1 MMHAK
6 KGNEVSKTDC
16 RQGKGKGKR
25 QRRWNVKS
33 GIAVLLSAMLVL
45 QSVDSI
51 SVQAEEVTGQTGE
64 TAETPEDGGSN
75 LPEDA
80 AGGETAQTP
89 EGGSSDVPE
98 TPEGGSSDVP
108 ESGNDDTPGAAE
120 APAESTGGSET
131 AQAPTESA
139 GGNGTS
145 ETQTETIGE
154 SNTAQAPT
162 ESAGDNGTAEKPTG
176 DSEAVETPT
185 DGTGGETTENPTETA
200 GNGET
205 AAETV
210 TEETT
215 TEEAITEEESTKAA
229 ETLTESETPTETG
242 TETET
247 NAGGGLEF
255 VKTPEGAVI
264 LSGFEPLTK
273 KESRIILDEKEALEE
288 VKLRMPA
295 SLKAYAYVHIVEAGG
310 EETEEEKAP
319 ISGLVVTAGG
329 DSVQKIVGRAGNS
342 STGKAAE
349 EGTAAAGEMPA
360 SGTENPDGGTAGGD
374 TQPAENGNSEGN
386 VPAAEGEAS
395 DGNVPAA
402 ESNASDSEDTP
413 AAESTAGEAAEGE
426 ASTGEN
432 PGGTTAGTPE
442 ENADGI
448 TGLEVPVTWECVED
462 YEAEELEEYH
472 FRPVWDSAAY
482 FYEAEELPTIL
493 VRVGK
498 EDSVYV
504 STEEELDEAFERGI
518 SLILLTEDISLTGT
532 LRVPATADIILDG
545 QGFSLRRGSVQ
556 AQKEAGVEAVDG
568 NTDTDTDTDEK
579 ADVSTEK
586 NTDASTDTVDTDAE
600 GVTADTV
607 FQEAMIYLGGE
618 DYTGK
623 EKGTLTLVNICI
635 DGQVDGNRTGASAII
650 DYGSLI
656 LEEKVVIKNNDNY
669 GNDDRGTDEKPKM
682 LVNDYGGG
690 IQVYGELVVTKDASV
705 TGNFANEFG
714 GGVYLADGSVLYLYA
729 DVIKENSV
737 PLVTGYGADLYAAD
751 GSTVYYDY
759 SVDMGREGFY
769 ICPGAVLVCMQG
781 LEVFHDNDN
790 DAAAAD
796 GKREIYISV
805 AKDSG
810 YTEEQINELIQ
821 KLEAA
826 GFTVLTNKRVDI
838 DTTDLRDW
846 YVYDHYDVVA
856 WGEQDAVNVTTAQE
870 KWLAEYGDA
879 FGRPYYGYKEEN
891 IYSTLVN
898 TIAGWLENL
907 GSYSSSYSGV
917 TRLYLAR
924 FKEHIYTRNQDGT
937 PRMTF
942 VGYGDMPYIDFLFYN
957 PESDGEKVVDFDVDA
972 SNVNVHTLAGNG
984 FLINTGIKDNR
995 LSGYL
1000 VYYSYKTN
1008 SNDTNPTQIG
1018 VYKLDNI
1025 DSSVLLDRF
1034 HGTPYNGVESVT
1046 IFANNQCYDIG
1057 SRTGIPGKLGTAV
1070 ATYTIPA
1077 TEWDDKMSIQIRA
1090 TPSKLEVRQQ
1100 AMSAAT
1106 TIDEIDPVL
1115 ECALDDTG
1123 YSGFGPLVAY
1133 TQHDCGAASCFEY
1146 SNLRMYFTNPELE
1159 PGDMLNPLK
1168 EADFTQEGTQKY
1180 FLNLFGTSD
1189 TDYNTSPEFGQYQ
1202 EYLEMMQQ
1210 EGIALITDKNTPFDP
1225 YLGAGDS
1232 PDSNL
1237 HEMQQPLSIEEL
1249 AKQIIDYLN
1258 GKTTTE
1264 IQEQVSEDGTGNE
1277 GEGFKKAHPKQSVGN
1292 IWLKSVPKGTQ
1303 VRKLYEYDFFGDN
1316 NFDENGSHSIQI
1328 MDDISHYFGDLS
1340 NITVTYDILKPN
1352 AGRYVTLATV
1362 TSPSGGGTEAAAL
1375 AEDGTDGN
1383 TQLFTPPPFTI
1394 VKGEEWP
1401 KGSYVVRQK
1410 IYNGEKCSSIYG
1422 YAYFDLLYEEQ
1433 DPVDPTPP
1441 APPEPETP
1449 TETETPPP
1457 PTETETPP
1465 PPTETETPPPTT
1477 ETETETE
1484 TIPPAPPK
1492 PKPKPPAPSEPAH
1505 VDNTPQEQ
1513 AVPVVSKIAPPPKA
1527 APTPEPKTGDAAL
1540 PAIPISLGACTV
1552 FMIKIR
1558 MWLYEFELGIS
1569 EEKKNEILQALFSW
1583 ARGTTKPKVYMAV
1596 GASAVVLTI
1605 YHLLKVLDEKRKRL
1619 VEKFGK

>member
-1 MMHAK
+1 MHAK
-6 KGNEVSKTDC
+6 KGNEVSKSDC
-16 RQGKGKGKR
+16 RQGKGKRKR
-25 QRRWNVKS
+25 QWRWTAKS
-33 GIAVLLSAMLVL
+33 GIAVLLSAMLVF

-108 ESGNDDTPGAAE
+108 ESGNDDAPGA

-131 AQAPTESA
+131 AQAPTEGA
-139 GGNGTS
+139 GGNGAS
-145 ETQTETIGE
+145 ETQTETTGE

-162 ESAGDNGTAEKPTG
+162 ESAGGNETAEKPTEG
-176 DSEAVETPT
+176 GEAVETPT
-185 DGTGGETTENPTETA
+185 DGTGAETTENPTETA

-215 TEEAITEEESTKAA
+215 TEEESTKAA
-229 ETLTESETPTETG
+229 EASTENETQTETG
-242 TETET
+242 TESET

-255 VKTPEGAVI
+255 IKTPEGAI
-264 LSGFEPLTK
+264 LLSGFEPLTK
-273 KESRIILDEKEALEE
+273 KESRIVLDEKEALEE
-288 VKLRMPA
+288 VRLRMPA

-374 TQPAENGNSEGN
+374 TQPAENGDSEGN

-402 ESNASDSEDTP
+402 ESNASDSEDAS
-413 AAESTAGEAAEGE
+413 AAEGTAGEASEGE

-432 PGGTTAGTPE
+432 SGETTAGTPE

-482 FYEAEELPTIL
+482 FYEAEELPTIV

-504 STEEELDEAFERGI
+504 STEEELKEAFERGI

-568 NTDTDTDTDEK
+568 NTDTDTDEK

-751 GSTVYYDY
+751 GSTIYYDY
-759 SVDMGREGFY
+759 SVDMEREGFY

-790 DAAAAD
+790 DAAAD

-826 GFTVLTNKRVDI
+826 GFTVLTSKRVDI

-846 YVYDHYDVVA
+846 YVYDHYDPVA
-856 WGEQDAVNVTTAQE
+856 WTVSGNGVPAQE
-870 KWLAEYGDA
+870 AWEKEYGA
-879 FGRPYYGYKEEN
+879 NNPLRKYYPYSDTWGNSNSLTKLRNPVY
-891 IYSTLVN
+891 
-898 TIAGWLENL
+898 TIADWLEKQDEYSY
-907 GSYSSSYSGV
+907 GSVAG
-917 TRLYLAR
+917 LAR
-924 FKEHIYTRNQDGT
+924 YKEHIYTRNQDGT
-937 PRMTF
+937 PKMTF
-942 VGYGDMPYIDFLFYN
+942 VGYGAPPYIDFTFYN
-957 PESDGEKVVDFDVDA
+957 PESDGEKVVDFDVD
-972 SNVNVHTLAGNG
+972 SSKVYTHTMTGSG
-984 FLINTGIKDNR
+984 FLINAGVERD
-995 LSGYL
+995 LLYGYV
-1000 VYYSYKTN
+1000 VYYSYTGGSTVGVPPQSVAIYQLKGVNVDQFHSTTVGFNLMSKTLVK
-1008 SNDTNPTQIG
+1008 SEIIT
-1018 VYKLDNI
+1018 
-1025 DSSVLLDRF
+1025 
-1034 HGTPYNGVESVT
+1034 
-1046 IFANNQCYDIG
+1046 AG
-1057 SRTGIPGKLGTAV
+1057 SW
-1070 ATYTIPA
+1070 
-1077 TEWDDKMSIQIRA
+1077 EDEMSIQIRA
-1090 TPSKLEVRQQ
+1090 TPNKIEVRQQ
-1100 AMSAAT
+1100 PKSVTTDIEQSSPILSVDLTAT
-1106 TIDEIDPVL
+1106 APDEIP
-1115 ECALDDTG
+1115 TF
-1123 YSGFGPLVAY
+1123 SGFGPLVAY
-1133 TQHDCGAASCFEY
+1133 SSHGCPAASSFEY

-1232 PDSNL
+1232 PNSNL

-1258 GKTTTE
+1258 GKTTTD

-1362 TSPSGGGTEAAAL
+1362 TSPSGGEAEAAAL

-1513 AVPVVSKIAPPPKA
+1513 AVPVVAKIAPPPKA

>member
-1 MMHAK
+1 MHAK

-64 TAETPEDGGSN
+64 TAETPEGGGSN

-162 ESAGDNGTAEKPTG
+162 ESAGDNGTAEMPTEG
-176 DSEAVETPT
+176 AGGSEAVETPT

-374 TQPAENGNSEGN
+374 TQPAENGNPEGN

-402 ESNASDSEDTP
+402 ESNASDSEDAS
-413 AAESTAGEAAEGE
+413 AAEGTTGEAAEGE

-432 PGGTTAGTPE
+432 PGETTAGTPE

-568 NTDTDTDTDEK
+568 NTDTDTDEK

-623 EKGTLTLVNICI
+623 ERGTLTLVNICI

-656 LEEKVVIKNNDNY
+656 LEEEVVIKNNDNY

-729 DVIKENSV
+729 DMIKENSV

-781 LEVFHDNDN
+781 LEVFPDNDN
-790 DAAAAD
+790 DVAAAD

-846 YVYDHYDVVA
+846 YVYDHYDPGAWDVSGNGVA
-856 WGEQDAVNVTTAQE
+856 QTNWEE
-870 KWLAEYGDA
+870 EYGA
-879 FGRPYYGYKEEN
+879 NNPLRKYYPYSDTYGNFKDYTTKKP
-891 IYSTLVN
+891 IYQGEPVY
-898 TIAGWLENL
+898 TIAEWLERQSDYTYQGTL
-907 GSYSSSYSGV
+907 I
-917 TRLYLAR
+917 LAK

-937 PRMTF
+937 PKMTF
-942 VGYGDMPYIDFLFYN
+942 VGYGHPAYIDFTFYN
-957 PESDGEKVVDFDVDA
+957 PESDGEKVVDFDVD
-972 SNVNVHTLAGNG
+972 SSKVYTHTMTGNG
-984 FLINTGIKDNR
+984 FLVNTGIENG
-995 LSGYL
+995 LLYGYL
-1000 VYYSYKTN
+1000 VYYTY
-1008 SNDTNPTQIG
+1008 P
-1018 VYKLDNI
+1018 
-1025 DSSVLLDRF
+1025 
-1034 HGTPYNGVESVT
+1034 SVT
-1046 IFANNQCYDIG
+1046 LVGPPPTNVAIYRLNGINVDYFHNGRYDLQSSKAI
-1057 SRTGIPGKLGTAV
+1057 LGDALVSQNITA
-1070 ATYTIPA
+1070 ATWA
-1077 TEWDDKMSIQIRA
+1077 SEMSIQIRA
-1090 TPSKLEVRQQ
+1090 TPNKIEVRQQ
-1100 AMSAAT
+1100 PKSETADIEQNSP
-1106 TIDEIDPVL
+1106 ILSL
-1115 ECALDDTG
+1115 ELKANDIGNTPTF
-1123 YSGFGPLVAY
+1123 SGFGPMVAY
-1133 TQHDCGAASCFEY
+1133 TSVGHSCYRASCFEY

-1159 PGDMLNPLK
+1159 PGDMLNPLR
-1168 EADFTQEGTQKY
+1168 EADFTQDGTQKY
-1180 FLNLFGTSD
+1180 FLNLFGSTE

-1210 EGIALITDKNTPFDP
+1210 EGIALITDRNTPFDP

-1232 PDSNL
+1232 PNSNL
-1237 HEMQQPLSIEEL
+1237 HEMQQPLSIEDL
-1249 AKQIIDYLN
+1249 ANQIIDYLN
-1258 GKTTTE
+1258 GKTTTD
-1264 IQEQVSEDGTGNE
+1264 IQEQVSEEGTGNE
-1277 GEGFKKAHPKQSVGN
+1277 GEGFKKAHPKQPVGN
-1292 IWLKSVPKGTQ
+1292 IWLKSVPKAAQ
-1303 VRKLYEYDFFGDN
+1303 VRKLYEYDFFGGN

-1328 MDDISHYFGDLS
+1328 MDDISHYYGDLS
-1340 NITVTYDILKPN
+1340 NITVVYDILKPN
-1352 AGRYVTLATV
+1352 SGGYVTLATV

-1375 AEDGTDGN
+1375 AEEGADGN
-1383 TQLFTPPPFTI
+1383 TQLFTPPPFTV

-1401 KGSYVVRQK
+1401 KGSYTVRQR
-1410 IYNGEKCSSIYG
+1410 IYSGGKCSSVYG

-1465 PPTETETPPPTT
+1465 PPTETETETPPPT
-1477 ETETETE
+1477 TETETE

-1513 AVPVVSKIAPPPKA
+1513 AVPVVAKIAPPPKA
-1527 APTPEPKTGDAAL
+1527 EPLPEPKTGDAAL

-1583 ARGTTKPKVYMAV
+1583 ARGTTKPRAYMAV